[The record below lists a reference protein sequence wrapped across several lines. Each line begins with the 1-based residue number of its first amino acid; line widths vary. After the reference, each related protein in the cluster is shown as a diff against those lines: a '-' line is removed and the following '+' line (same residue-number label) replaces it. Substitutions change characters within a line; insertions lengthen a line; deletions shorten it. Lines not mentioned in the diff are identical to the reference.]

1 MLESI
6 ISKLVALGADLNSRS
21 AIKKAL
27 NVIGESEVYVDYIY
41 ILVKNNAFRKEWSQT
56 PVKKRLVFL
65 PQCLRN
71 SKKCKA
77 ELTEYGYICKKC
89 GSCSIFEIIKY
100 AESLGYDKIFIV
112 PGGSMVY
119 KIIREYAD
127 KKIAALGV
135 ACLPEL
141 CEASE
146 RLSIKGIAHQSVPL
160 RKTGCVDTEVDV
172 DEVKKK
178 LALGITKQS

>member
-89 GSCSIFEIIKY
+89 GSCSIFEIVSYPALKCGASPVPPAFTADGFMREFGGFTAPPSHRTRY
-100 AESLGYDKIFIV
+100 PMGYTLLISFPCHRKHSIF
-112 PGGSMVY
+112 S
-119 KIIREYAD
+119 
-127 KKIAALGV
+127 
-135 ACLPEL
+135 
-141 CEASE
+141 
-146 RLSIKGIAHQSVPL
+146 
-160 RKTGCVDTEVDV
+160 
-172 DEVKKK
+172 
-178 LALGITKQS
+178 